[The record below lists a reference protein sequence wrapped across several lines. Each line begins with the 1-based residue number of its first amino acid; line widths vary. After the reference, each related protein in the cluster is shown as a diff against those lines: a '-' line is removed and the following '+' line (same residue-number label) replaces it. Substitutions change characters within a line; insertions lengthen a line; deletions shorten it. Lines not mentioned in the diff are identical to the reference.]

1 MAKRRTEEQK
11 YEAYGLLA
19 NAAISLHEGSKNC
32 PKQRAFNIRQVCN
45 GLYDTPS
52 THTGL
57 VSEEGQH
64 LRKSDLVEEHFFP
77 RTPSAHKMFEMLD
90 AGATRE
96 DLIEYIKMVC
106 QVHLVTKDENSRLRP
121 FQKLGSGY
129 DTWEEQ
135 YAAAKIKLVP
145 YVRKKR
151 RRDLKIYVQLTETVV
166 SLDNE

>member
-1 MAKRRTEEQK
+1 MAKRLTEEQK

-96 DLIEYIKMVC
+96 DLIEYI
-106 QVHLVTKDENSRLRP
+106 
-121 FQKLGSGY
+121 
-129 DTWEEQ
+129 
-135 YAAAKIKLVP
+135 
-145 YVRKKR
+145 
-151 RRDLKIYVQLTETVV
+151 
-166 SLDNE
+166 

>member
-1 MAKRRTEEQK
+1 MAKRLTEEQK

>member
-19 NAAISLHEGSKNC
+19 NAAISLYEGSKNC

-57 VSEEGQH
+57 VSEKGQH
-64 LRKSDLVEEHFFP
+64 LRKSDLVEEHFYP

-90 AGATRE
+90 AGATKE

-106 QVHLVTKDENSRLRP
+106 QVHLVTKDENSDLRP

-129 DTWEEQ
+129 DTWE
-135 YAAAKIKLVP
+135 
-145 YVRKKR
+145 
-151 RRDLKIYVQLTETVV
+151 
-166 SLDNE
+166 